1 MLKNYITIAIRNLL
15 ASRVFSFINLFGLAT
30 GLATCLLIVLFI
42 CDESR
47 YDQHFANGDRLY
59 RVASKT
65 VKGETWAAL
74 SAPVAAG
81 LKQELPEVEESA
93 RLLTFPDIAT
103 MLLKYEE
110 GNHPQQAFESDAYYA
125 DAGFFRV
132 LDMPFLY
139 GNPHTALEG
148 PNTLVLSAGLSEK
161 YFGKANPVG
170 KVMKVTTPF
179 GVFPYTITGVFPEQ
193 RSHIPARYYLS
204 MHNNDMWNWVKN
216 RTQWANNNVFFTYVK
231 LKPHVN
237 QALFEG
243 KLNIYFD
250 SKAGG
255 EMKVAG
261 YSKQLFLQQVQ
272 HIYLHSALGNEIAAN
287 GNISY
292 LYILG
297 SIGAFILLVACINF
311 MNLAT
316 ARSQRRAREVGV
328 RKVMGA
334 EKRGLVMQ
342 FLGESLLLSM
352 LALVLASVMVVL
364 LLPAFN
370 RLTQKQLHLA
380 DYSAVWLWGVALTLF
395 TGLLSGAYPALYL
408 SSFQP
413 VTVLKGKIRNS
424 IAAVFV
430 RKGLVV
436 FQFTVS
442 VCLIVAVLVITQQ
455 LRFTRQQPLGFQ
467 QTQQIV
473 LPLQMGYNNTES
485 NYTSLKHSLLQ
496 QPGVESVTCGNAY
509 PGIPQLND
517 MLFYAEGKGV
527 KDIVDIRLSTIAP
540 DYLTSLGFTLL
551 SGVGFREGTA
561 AGENDSLVILN
572 ETAVKQ
578 LGYTVA
584 NAPGKRIYYDA
595 GNGNYTAAGILGVV
609 KDFHFESLH
618 TAIQPFGFIAGGIG
632 SKYNY
637 LIARVNS
644 DNYSQL
650 LKGMEAAWHKLLP
663 GTPFTYSFLDQ
674 DFQRNYQKEQR
685 ASGIVTWFTCVA
697 LVIACLGLFGLA
709 VFSAEQRRREM
720 GIRKVLG
727 ASASGIAGLLAK
739 DFMQLVV
746 LAIVIATPLAWWAMH
761 SWLQHF
767 VYRISLSGWT
777 FLLAGGIAVTVA
789 LLTIGFQAVK
799 SAILSPVVSLKAE

>member
-1 MLKNYITIAIRNLL
+1 MLKNYIKIAIRNLL
-15 ASRVFSFINLFGLAT
+15 ASRMFSFINLFGLAT

-59 RVASKT
+59 RVVSKSA
-65 VKGETWAAL
+65 KGETWAAT

-81 LKQELPEVEESA
+81 LRQDFAEVEEAA

-110 GNHPQQAFESDAYYA
+110 GAHQQQAFETNGYYA

-132 LDMPFLY
+132 LDMPFAY
-139 GNPHTALEG
+139 GNPHSALEA
-148 PNTLVLSAGLSEK
+148 PNSIVLSAVLSKK
-161 YFGKANPVG
+161 YFGNANPVG

-179 GVFPYTITGVFPEQ
+179 GVFGYTVTGVFQQQP
-193 RSHIPARYYLS
+193 SHIPAQYYMS
-204 MHNNDMWNWVKN
+204 MRNSDMWNWVQN
-216 RTQWANNNVFFTYVK
+216 LSQWANNNVFFTYIK
-231 LKPHVN
+231 LKPYTN
-237 QALFEG
+237 KALFET
-243 KLNIYFD
+243 KLNTYFD
-250 SKAGG
+250 SKAGA
-255 EMKVAG
+255 EMKAAG
-261 YSKQLFLQQVQ
+261 YSKQLFLQAVPD
-272 HIYLHSALGNEIAAN
+272 IYLHSALGNEIAAN
-287 GNISY
+287 GNITY

-311 MNLAT
+311 MNLST

-334 EKRGLVMQ
+334 EKRLLVLQ
-342 FLGESLLLSM
+342 FLGEALLLSV
-352 LALVLASVMVVL
+352 LALVLASGIVVL

-370 RLTQKQLHLA
+370 SLTQKQLQLT
-380 DYSAVWLWGVALTLF
+380 DYAALWGWAVVLTLV
-395 TGLLSGAYPALYL
+395 TGLLAGAYPALYL
-408 SSFQP
+408 SSFRP
-413 VTVLKGKIRNS
+413 AAVLKGKIRNTM
-424 IAAVFV
+424 AAVFV

-436 FQFTVS
+436 FQFTIS
-442 VCLIVAVLVITQQ
+442 VCLIIAVLVITKQ
-455 LRFTRQQPLGFQ
+455 LRYTQQRPLGFQ

-485 NYTSLKHSLLQ
+485 NYVSLKNELLQ
-496 QPGVESVTCGNAY
+496 QPGVASVTCGNAY

-517 MLFYAEGKGV
+517 MLFYAEGKSI

-540 DYLTSLGFTLL
+540 DYLSSLGFTLL
-551 SGVGFREGTA
+551 SGNGFREGGKGVT
-561 AGENDSLVILN
+561 NDSLLILN

-584 NAPGKRIYYDA
+584 DAPGKKVYYDA
-595 GNGNYTAAGILGVV
+595 GKGDYQSATILGVV
-609 KDFHFESLH
+609 KDFHFESMH

-632 SKYNY
+632 SKYSY
-637 LIARVNS
+637 LIARINS
-644 DNYSQL
+644 NDYSQL
-650 LKGMEAAWHKLLP
+650 LRGMEAAWHKLLP

-685 ASGIVTWFTCVA
+685 TSRIVTWFTCVA
-697 LVIACLGLFGLA
+697 VVIACLGLFGLA

-727 ASASGIAGLLAK
+727 ASVTGIAGLLAK
-739 DFMQLVV
+739 DFMQLVL

-767 VYRISLSGWT
+767 VYRVTLSGWV
-777 FLLAGGIAVTVA
+777 FMLAGGIAVTMA

-799 SAILSPVVSLKAE
+799 SAILSPVASLKAE